1 MLMCTSMSYAWMHD
15 MLALPAKF
23 QIFFFNV
30 QCKWLAAKSNV
41 IILIKYTTLGL
52 VELFIM

>member
-1 MLMCTSMSYAWMHD
+1 MYD

-30 QCKWLAAKSNV
+30 QCKWLVAKSNV
-41 IILIKYTTLGL
+41 IILNNEYATLGL

>member
-1 MLMCTSMSYAWMHD
+1 MHD

-30 QCKWLAAKSNV
+30 QWKWFVAKSIV
-41 IILIKYTTLGL
+41 IILIKYATLGL